1 MTGLPCDLCV
11 EARASSA
18 RGGVVECACGEVYER
33 GRWVALRPLA
43 HALVRVTAAGAQ
55 LVFHAPTEPTEP
67 TEPPR
72 RPPQRLLSGVV
83 EGQEVVQVRQLLCEL
98 RPSRSGPMGWAPD
111 GHPPPEPPTTIVA
124 PGCAP
129 RLVVGPLVRVAMR
142 VQSSAPLPT
151 ILPGAFREQ
160 AEARAVSP
168 AERRALAIWGG
179 PPTAVATTLRWLQ
192 QHGTLAAGLPALY
205 EALAAATATSAARG
219 QWSALETGT
228 RRTAQRGW
236 GRARVAEAM
245 AAWRREAP

>member
-1 MTGLPCDLCV
+1 MSGCDLCV

-18 RGGVVECACGEVYER
+18 RGGVVECACGEVYAE

-98 RPSRSGPMGWAPD
+98 RPAAAGPLGWAPD
-111 GHPPPEPPTTIVA
+111 GHPPD
-124 PGCAP
+124 AP
-129 RLVVGPLVRVAMR
+129 RLVMGPLVRVAMR
-142 VQSSAPLPT
+142 VQSSAMVPA

-179 PPTAVATTLRWLQ
+179 PPTIVATTLRWLQ